1 MERENNPP
9 MRWRQDRSQQG
20 IVRATRL
27 QYPSAP
33 AIGERRP
40 RQLTHDRSVETKRGR
55 ARTGEQFY
63 EAPNFFSLRPAGHT
77 PSLVATGRGTGALL
91 AAGVALLVL
100 LLTGLRFHNQSL
112 QHPGDGLQALGIDPQ
127 RQPVVLVGDKLY
139 WHDRAGNGTEIV
151 VVEGAD
157 PILGMDFF
165 STGELLLRR
174 GREQPAA
181 GRGWQPPV
189 PWSGPASERQ
199 GSLQR
204 CRRNGS
210 GCITIVAAPGTVDFQ
225 VERRSNAIVVAR
237 SDADRLE
244 KLDYHGRVVAST
256 SMELHAPVHLQFAE
270 GLLYLTQSHSR
281 KVSVLKP
288 DDHDFGKLL
297 EEILLPLPPTVE
309 DQGQLFAGALLYH
322 KRHWWTILQ
331 SVDDGDVDLYQYSP
345 NWQFER
351 SINLPPGA
359 RPGSLESWLDTTL
372 VLDRAANHMY
382 RLDDTGARKTD
393 FSPAAVTA
401 ALARQRAERQRSRSL
416 QFSVLLLLSGTT
428 AVLLLVGTLQIL
440 QRRTYVAPVTGGEE
454 ELDIDSDKIEWLP
467 PATGLPVRLRRLGY
481 KLAGACSLALC
492 GCLLL
497 GSSSSAWLAISLLL
511 VGTGGLY
518 GALQQ
523 ACNGYLGVL
532 ENRLIVVDHTNT
544 YRIGRGPQI
553 QYFNNYVMVDNVIV
567 YLGNRRLARFSQT
580 RLQQRFQP
588 LFQTGIKVDR
598 GIVGLRLIQ
607 HRHPLAMGG
616 AGLLLACVGAALV
629 LLLGS

>member
-1 MERENNPP
+1 M
-9 MRWRQDRSQQG
+9 
-20 IVRATRL
+20 A
-27 QYPSAP
+27 
-33 AIGERRP
+33 
-40 RQLTHDRSVETKRGR
+40 HDRSVETKCDR
-55 ARTGEQFY
+55 ARTGKQFHD
-63 EAPNFFSLRPAGHT
+63 APNFFSLRPAQRT
-77 PSLVATGRGTGALL
+77 PSFVATGRGTGALL

-112 QHPGDGLQALGIDPQ
+112 QPSGDGLQALGIDPQ
-127 RQPVVLVGDKLY
+127 RQPVVLVGGKLY
-139 WHDRAGNGTEIV
+139 WHDRAGNGAAIV
-151 VVEGAD
+151 EVEGTD

-165 STGELLLRR
+165 STGELLLLRR
-174 GREQPAA
+174 DRERPAA

-189 PWSGPASERQ
+189 PGSASERR

-204 CRRNGS
+204 CRRDGT

-225 VERRSNAIVVAR
+225 VERRSNAIVLAR
-237 SDADRLE
+237 SDVDRLE
-244 KLDYHGRVVAST
+244 KLDYHGRLVAST

-270 GLLYLTQSHSR
+270 GLLYLTQSQSR

-288 DDHDFGKLL
+288 DDHDFGNLL

-309 DQGQLFAGALLYH
+309 DRGQLFAGALLYH

-331 SVDDGDVDLYQYSP
+331 SAADGEVGLYQYSP
-345 NWQFER
+345 HWQFER
-351 SINLPPGA
+351 SINLPRGA
-359 RPGSLESWLDTTL
+359 WPSSLESWLDTTL
-372 VLDRAANHMY
+372 VLDRTANHMY

-401 ALARQRAERQRSRSL
+401 ALTGQRAERQRSRSL
-416 QFSVLLLLSGTT
+416 QFSILLLLSGAT
-428 AVLLLVGTLQIL
+428 AVLLLVGTLQFL
-440 QRRTYVAPVTGGEE
+440 QRQTYVAPVTGGEA
-454 ELDIDSDKIEWLP
+454 ELDINSDKIEWLP
-467 PATGLPVRLRRLGY
+467 PATGLPIRLRRLGY
-481 KLAGACSLALC
+481 ELAGACSLALC

-497 GSSSSAWLAISLLL
+497 GSSTSIWLAVSLLL

-518 GALQQ
+518 AALQQ
-523 ACNGYLGVL
+523 ACNGHLGML

-544 YRIGRGPQI
+544 YRVGRGPQI
-553 QYFNNYVMVDNVIV
+553 QYFNNYVMVDDVIV
-567 YLGNRRLARFSQT
+567 YLGNRRLARFSHT

-607 HRHPLAMGG
+607 HRHPLARGG
-616 AGLLLACVGAALV
+616 AGLLLTCVGAALV